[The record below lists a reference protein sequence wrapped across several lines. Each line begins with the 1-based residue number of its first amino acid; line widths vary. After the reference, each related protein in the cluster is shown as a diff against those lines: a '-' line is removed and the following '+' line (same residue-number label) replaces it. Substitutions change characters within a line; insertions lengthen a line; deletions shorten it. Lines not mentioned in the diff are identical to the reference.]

1 MSASVKDK
9 SLNPYTI
16 YLCMY
21 LCKVCVCVCVCVCD
35 ERGGSMSAA
44 VKVKSLNPL
53 AQGGAQP
60 IMNDQETILVVQKFN
75 TRGLALAEI
84 KLISLFYKVHEKT

>member
-1 MSASVKDK
+1 M
-9 SLNPYTI
+9 
-16 YLCMY
+16 
-21 LCKVCVCVCVCVCD
+21 
-35 ERGGSMSAA
+35 RGGGSMSAA

-53 AQGGAQP
+53 PEGGGAQP

>member
-1 MSASVKDK
+1 
-9 SLNPYTI
+9 
-16 YLCMY
+16 
-21 LCKVCVCVCVCVCD
+21 
-35 ERGGSMSAA
+35 MSAA

-75 TRGLALAEI
+75 TRGLALAKI
-84 KLISLFYKVHEKT
+84 KLISLLCMIHRKT

>member
-1 MSASVKDK
+1 M
-9 SLNPYTI
+9 
-16 YLCMY
+16 
-21 LCKVCVCVCVCVCD
+21 
-35 ERGGSMSAA
+35 RGGGGSMSAA
-44 VKVKSLNPL
+44 VKVKSLNPF
-53 AQGGAQP
+53 AEGGGAQP

>member
-1 MSASVKDK
+1 
-9 SLNPYTI
+9 
-16 YLCMY
+16 MY
-21 LCKVCVCVCVCVCD
+21 LCKVCVCVCVM
-35 ERGGSMSAA
+35 RGGGGQCRPLS
-44 VKVKSLNPL
+44 KSNLL
-53 AQGGAQP
+53 ILSRRGGGAQP

>member
-1 MSASVKDK
+1 MSAGVKDK

-21 LCKVCVCVCVCVCD
+21 LCKVCVCD
-35 ERGGSMSAA
+35 ERGGGR
-44 VKVKSLNPL
+44 
-53 AQGGAQP
+53 GG
-60 IMNDQETILVVQKFN
+60 
-75 TRGLALAEI
+75 GLALTKI